1 MQQRFKTLLASS
13 ATYRQ
18 IAAAL
23 LLALYVFI
31 ATPVW
36 LWHKHDYSY
45 SSNSSTGSETKT
57 ELSAGDSQTYFEEVC
72 GICSHKF
79 SAYSD
84 NLPVCFDAPQIL
96 EVGKKNFIS
105 EDIIII
111 PRSHLPN
118 KGPPAIS

>member
-1 MQQRFKTLLASS
+1 M
-13 ATYRQ
+13 
-18 IAAAL
+18 
-23 LLALYVFI
+23 ALYVFI

-45 SSNSSTGSETKT
+45 NLKSSTGSETKT
-57 ELSAGDSQTYFEEVC
+57 EFSTGDSRTYFEEVC

-84 NLPVCFDAPQIL
+84 NHPVCFDAPQIVKA
-96 EVGKKNFIS
+96 EKKSFYS
-105 EDIIII
+105 EDIIIT

>member
-1 MQQRFKTLLASS
+1 M
-13 ATYRQ
+13 
-18 IAAAL
+18 
-23 LLALYVFI
+23 ALYVFI

-45 SSNSSTGSETKT
+45 SRNSSTRSETKA
-57 ELSAGDSQTYFEEVC
+57 ELCPGDSQSYIEEVC

-84 NLPVCFDAPQIL
+84 DLPVYFDTPQIA
-96 EVGKKNFIS
+96 EAEKKSFFS
-105 EDIIII
+105 ENIIII

-118 KGPPAIS
+118 KGPPGIS

>member
-1 MQQRFKTLLASS
+1 LTSS

-23 LLALYVFI
+23 LIALYVFI

-45 SSNSSTGSETKT
+45 NSKSLTGSETKS
-57 ELSAGDSQTYFEEVC
+57 ELSASDSQTYIEEVC
-72 GICSHKF
+72 SICSHKF

-84 NLPVCFDAPQIL
+84 NLPVYFDTQQIIEL
-96 EVGKKNFIS
+96 EKKSFYS
-105 EDIIII
+105 ADIIIV
-111 PRSHLPN
+111 PSSHLPN
-118 KGPPAIS
+118 KGPPSIS

>member
-1 MQQRFKTLLASS
+1 M
-13 ATYRQ
+13 
-18 IAAAL
+18 
-23 LLALYVFI
+23 ALYVFI

-45 SSNSSTGSETKT
+45 SSKSSTGPETKT
-57 ELSAGDSQTYFEEVC
+57 ELSVGDSQTYIEEVC

-96 EVGKKNFIS
+96 KAEKKSFDAA
-105 EDIIII
+105 DIIIA
-111 PRSHLPN
+111 PCSHLPN

>member
-1 MQQRFKTLLASS
+1 M
-13 ATYRQ
+13 
-18 IAAAL
+18 
-23 LLALYVFI
+23 ALYIFI

-45 SSNSSTGSETKT
+45 NLKSSACSEIKT
-57 ELSAGDSQTYFEEVC
+57 ELSAGDSKSYIEEVC

-79 SAYSD
+79 SSYSD
-84 NLPVCFDAPQIL
+84 NLPICFDVPQIL
-96 EVGKKNFIS
+96 KAEKKSFFS